1 MIHGKHHEGLELLN
15 QLNKE
20 FETTIV
26 EELLPG
32 ILHNFANPLNGI
44 MGRSKLLQKR
54 AYDRFKIDGSSES
67 AGNSAS
73 MDGEKII
80 KDIDLIAKETDRL
93 FDLFNDVA
101 GKIYRLQDLSLQK
114 INISHLIKCEM
125 AFFNFYL
132 DFKHTVE
139 KELNLDWEVPDIT
152 GIPADYSM
160 AISTIIRYSM
170 RAMNISPVKKLV
182 VKTFHDDKYVYSVF
196 EDTGVH
202 DFDQEDKEL
211 LNTLAPSHQPFYHL
225 DGKSGLFNALSLL
238 TKYHVRIDLDNTTDN
253 YCLRLQI
260 PC

>member
-1 MIHGKHHEGLELLN
+1 MTHGEHHEGLELLN
-15 QLNKE
+15 ELKKE
-20 FETTIV
+20 FETTIIH
-26 EELLPG
+26 ELLPG

-54 AYDRFKIDGSSES
+54 AYDHFKVGSPEDPADVPVS
-67 AGNSAS
+67 AGE
-73 MDGEKII
+73 EKII

-114 INISHLIKCEM
+114 INVSHLIKCEV

-139 KELNLDWEVPDIT
+139 KELRLDWDVPDIT

-170 RAMNISPVKKLV
+170 SAMKMSPAKKLV
-182 VKTFHDDKYVYSVF
+182 VTTCHDEKYVYSVF
-196 EDTGVH
+196 EDTGIH
-202 DFDQEDKEL
+202 ELDQEDKDFL
-211 LNTLAPSHQPFYHL
+211 STLAPSRQPFYHL

-238 TKYHVRIDLDNTTDN
+238 AKYHVRVDLDSTMDS
-253 YCLRLQI
+253 YCLRLRI